1 MKGIIIRAQSGF
13 FTVKTGNG
21 VVVCHLR
28 GRLKQGSRQGDLAS
42 IGDWVEVNKV
52 EGTNGIIEEIY
63 PRQRALV
70 RLAPGSQGAYQQVIT
85 ANPDQAAF
93 VFACKQPELRLGLL
107 DRFLVM
113 AERQRIP
120 SVIVVNKI
128 DLIAADEQMPIGF
141 YASLGYPVFYI
152 SARSGL
158 GIAALCAHLTDKITV
173 FAGPSGVGKSTLL
186 NTLIPGI
193 SLQTSEVSPATQK
206 GRHKT
211 VVREMHPLPMGGF
224 VVDTPGLKALGL
236 WDIDPQELDGYFPEM
251 RDLVNQCQFNDCTH
265 VHEPGCAILKAI
277 EKGQIY
283 ASRYES
289 YVRMRLSQEDEIG

>member
-1 MKGIIIRAQSGF
+1 MKGLIIRAQSGF
-13 FTVKTGNG
+13 FSVKTNND
-21 VVVCHLR
+21 VLVCHLR
-28 GRLKQGSRQGDLAS
+28 GRFKQGSRLGDLAT
-42 IGDWVEVNKV
+42 IGDWVEVQTV
-52 EGTNGIIEEIY
+52 EGTKGIIEEIY
-63 PRQRALV
+63 PRQRAMV

-93 VFACKQPELRLGLL
+93 VFACKQPEPHLGLL

-113 AERQRIP
+113 AEKQRIP
-120 SVIVVNKI
+120 AVIVVNKV
-128 DLIAADEQMPIGF
+128 DLLANDGELPISF
-141 YASLGYPVFYI
+141 YASLGYPVFYT
-152 SARSGL
+152 SARLGL
-158 GIAALCAHLTDKITV
+158 GIAALGAYLTDKISV

-186 NTLIPGI
+186 NALIPGI
-193 SLQTSEVSPATQK
+193 SLQTAEVSSATQK

-211 VVREMHPLPMGGF
+211 VVREMHPLPMGGY
-224 VVDTPGLKALGL
+224 VVDTPGLRALGL
-236 WDIDPQELDGYFPEM
+236 WDIDPHELDGYFPEM

-289 YVRMRLSQEDEIG
+289 YVHMRLSQEDEIA